1 VLKTSVVGG
10 FPLSYTAE
18 NLRIAIEDQL
28 RAGIDYLSPPQLQD
42 MNLMFLKPLAEQ
54 GCGIE
59 IRDNEAWLKSEL
71 IPPKS
76 PVAIE
81 DLEWTLRFLQYQNL
95 HKKVDGVKVPITGP
109 ITLSSVT
116 KILKE
121 TYAINYP
128 DLILRFAEVVSEIV
142 KQSCE
147 HGIRIISIDEPCIPF
162 ALWLGISEDVIIE
175 AVNKSISKAENC
187 ITALHVCGELKG
199 ISRVLLKTDAKILNH
214 EFKAIPKNLD
224 EYKKTDLE
232 KYDKL
237 IGLGCVQTKPYGEGK
252 IPIESP
258 QEIEQFILKAGEK
271 FGLERLLIFPD
282 CGFGGLKELYPTEK
296 EAQSIAYQKMAN
308 MVQAAKKVHRE
319 KLKQ

>member
-1 VLKTSVVGG
+1 MKTSVVGS
-10 FPLSYTAE
+10 FPLSHSVE
-18 NLRIAIEDQL
+18 NLRVALEDQL
-28 RAGIDYLSPPQLQD
+28 RAGIDYPSSPQLQD

-59 IRDNEAWLKSEL
+59 IIENEAWLKSDL

-81 DLEWTLRFLQYQNL
+81 DLEWTLRFLQHENA
-95 HKKVDGVKVPITGP
+95 HRKFVGVKMPITGP
-109 ITLSSVT
+109 ITLSSTT
-116 KILKE
+116 KILKD
-121 TYAINYP
+121 TYAVNYP
-128 DLILRFAEVVSEIV
+128 DLILRFADVVSEIV

-147 HGIRIISIDEPCIPF
+147 HGVKMISIDEPCIPF

-175 AVNKSISKAENC
+175 AVNKSIGKAENC

-199 ISRVLLKTDAKILNH
+199 ISRILLKTDAKILNH

-232 KYDKL
+232 KHDKL
-237 IGLGCVQTKPYGEGK
+237 IGLGCVQTKPYSEGK

-271 FGLERLLIFPD
+271 LGLEHLMIFPD

-296 EAQSIAYQKMAN
+296 EAQDIAYKKMAN
-308 MVQAAKKVHRE
+308 MVQAARKIRKE
-319 KLKQ
+319 KLMR